1 MSPRRVCL
9 VTDELYPFTAGGIGR
24 ILHNLIEET
33 LLRDQGVEMHVLL
46 PSYMTVSPLEVEQ
59 YFDGKVKA
67 HVAKARSDWEVS
79 FDEGGTYP
87 PPSAFTD
94 TSCHAQSLELL
105 LHLRR
110 LAAEGTHFDVVEFP
124 DYRGWAFCAIQ
135 EKRLGCGLTG
145 TEIVVRLHST
155 AGILAPF
162 ERQVLTKEQLGCF
175 EFERKALLD
184 ADLVIAHIPGIAE
197 FNRSYYGF
205 ARTWLD
211 KVLQEFP
218 PVAPK
223 PDMVPLRGEGERD
236 LLFVTKIQ
244 PFKRTDLFVRG
255 VASFMR
261 SFPEYR
267 GNAVL
272 ACHTAN
278 TAYQSYVQ
286 SLIPEDLKPRFIFSG
301 PNKDRDALMRQ
312 GIVVIPSDY
321 ESVNLTAYEASA
333 AGATLVLNGAC
344 IAFAPGSP
352 FINGVNC
359 HTFNGSVEGLVDA
372 IERAW
377 RSPAL
382 RPVEWTAGVPYWEKE
397 RKKPEA
403 PARGRKAALPR
414 VSVLI
419 TNHNLGRF
427 LPETL
432 ASIADSNYPEIEI
445 IVVDDASTSAFD
457 HEVLAR
463 IEEDANAG
471 LSGVKLIRNLANRG
485 LPASRNIGLRVATGD
500 YVLPLDAD
508 DCISPTFIRMAVEAL
523 ERHREFDVVVPSTG
537 YFDSDEAR
545 AQRRFIDYAL
555 FIGDCPS
562 LGMVANRLSCA
573 TSLMRRSLFDTFRYN
588 EQMTSYEDWDL
599 YLRLSH
605 AGHRFLVTNALH
617 FHYRRRKGS
626 MISGV
631 NPRRHQELLFQLHQN
646 LSRPLPDG
654 VQLAAFM
661 LLSPVFEE
669 SRGSPPEQPLVT
681 AVSAAVAASEVPLR
695 YNVVDTLNSTLK
707 RVPAVHGLLK
717 RAASGLT
724 PEGAEARPA
733 RYALVDLVN
742 RTLKSVPAVHPWV
755 KQVVKTTRKL
765 GGSRG

>member
-24 ILHNLIEET
+24 ILHNLIEDT
-33 LLRDQGVEMHVLL
+33 LRRESGVEMHVLL
-46 PSYMTVSPLEVEQ
+46 PSYVSVSALEVEQ
-59 YFDGKVKA
+59 HFQGQVKA
-67 HVAKARSDWEVS
+67 HVAKARPEWEVG
-79 FDEGGTYP
+79 FDEGGVYP
-87 PPSAFTD
+87 PPAAFTD
-94 TSCHAQSLELL
+94 TSCHAQSMELL

-124 DYRGWAFCAIQ
+124 DYRGWAFCSLQ
-135 EKRLGCGLTG
+135 EKLLGCGLLE
-145 TEIVVRLHST
+145 TEIAVRVHST

-162 ERQVLTKEQLGCF
+162 ERQALSREHLGTY

-184 ADLVIAHIPGIAE
+184 ADLVVTHLSAVAE
-197 FNRSYYGF
+197 VNRAYYGF
-205 ARTWLD
+205 PRTWLD
-211 KVLQEFP
+211 KVVQEFP
-218 PVAPK
+218 PVAAR
-223 PDMVPLRGEGERD
+223 PDMVPLRGEGDRD

-244 PFKRTDLFVRG
+244 NVKRTDLFVRG
-255 VASFMR
+255 AATFMR
-261 SFPEYR
+261 GCPEYR

-278 TAYQSYVQ
+278 AAYLAYVQ
-286 SLIPEDLKPRFIFSG
+286 SLIPEDLRPRFIFSG
-301 PNKDRDALMRQ
+301 PSKDRDALMRH

-321 ESVNLTAYEASA
+321 ESLNLTAYEASA

-344 IAFAPGSP
+344 IAFGSGTP
-352 FINGVNC
+352 FVEGVNC
-359 HTFNGSVEGLVDA
+359 YKFDGDVEGLA
-372 IERAW
+372 SALERAW
-377 RSPAL
+377 RSPGL
-382 RPVEWTAGVPYWEKE
+382 RPVEWTADAPYWEKE
-397 RKKPEA
+397 RKKSA
-403 PARGRKAALPR
+403 PAARSKASALPR

-419 TNHNLGRF
+419 TNFNLGRF

-432 ASIADSNYPEIEI
+432 ASIADSNYPEIEV

-457 HEVLAR
+457 HEVLAC
-463 IEEDANAG
+463 IEEDAKAG
-471 LSGVKLIRNLANRG
+471 VSGVKLIRNPTNRG
-485 LPASRNIGLRVATGD
+485 LPASRNVGVRAATGD
-500 YVLPLDAD
+500 YILPLDAD

-545 AQRRFIDYAL
+545 SQRRFIDYAL

-573 TSLMRRSLFDTFRYN
+573 TSLMRRSLFDTLRYN
-588 EQMTSYEDWDL
+588 EQLTSYEDWDL
-599 YLRLSH
+599 YLRLAH
-605 AGHRFLVTNALH
+605 EGHRFLVTNSLH

-631 NPRRHQELLFQLHQN
+631 NPRRHEELLFQLHQG
-646 LSRPLPDG
+646 LRRPLPEG
-654 VQLAAFM
+654 IQLAAFM
-661 LLSPVFEE
+661 LLGAAPEVPRSP
-669 SRGSPPEQPLVT
+669 PPEQPMTSMAGAVT
-681 AVSAAVAASEVPLR
+681 EVPLR

-717 RAASGLT
+717 RAVSGLT
-724 PEGAEARPA
+724 PEGAEPRPA

-755 KQVVKTTRKL
+755 KQVVKTTRKWS
-765 GGSRG
+765 GSRR

>member
-1 MSPRRVCL
+1 MMSPRRVCL

-24 ILHNLIEET
+24 ILHNLIEES
-33 LLRDQGVEMHVLL
+33 LRRTEDVEIHVLF
-46 PSYMTVSPLEVEQ
+46 PSYVTVSPLEVEQ
-59 YFDGKVKA
+59 YFQGKVKA
-67 HVAKARSDWEVS
+67 HVARSRPEWDVS
-79 FDEGGTYP
+79 FDEGGVYP
-87 PPSAFTD
+87 PPGAFTD
-94 TSCHAQSLELL
+94 TPCHAQSMELL

-110 LAAEGTHFDVVEFP
+110 LAAEGTHFDVIEFP

-135 EKRLGCGLTG
+135 EKLLGCGLLES
-145 TEIVVRLHST
+145 EIVVRLHST

-162 ERQVLTKEQLGCF
+162 ERQVLSRESLGTF

-184 ADLVIAHIPGIAE
+184 ADLVVAHVPGIAE
-197 FNRSYYGF
+197 FNRAYYGF
-205 ARTWLD
+205 SRTWLD
-211 KVLQEFP
+211 KVVQEFP

-223 PDMVPLRGEGERD
+223 SELVPLRSEGERD

-244 PFKRTDLFVRG
+244 PFKRSDLFIRG
-255 VASFMR
+255 AASFMR
-261 SFPEYR
+261 AFPEYR

-278 TAYQSYVQ
+278 AAYLTYVQ

-301 PNKDRDALMRQ
+301 PSKDRDEMMRQ

-321 ESVNLTAYEASA
+321 ESVNLTAYEASG

-359 HTFNGSVEGLVDA
+359 HTFNGTVEGLVETL
-372 IERAW
+372 ERAW
-377 RSPAL
+377 RSPTL
-382 RPVEWTAGVPYWEKE
+382 RPVEWTADVPYWEKE
-397 RKKPEA
+397 RKKPEVSTQ
-403 PARGRKAALPR
+403 ARRSGLPR

-432 ASIADSNYPEIEI
+432 ESVAASNYPELEV

-463 IEEDANAG
+463 IEEDAKTG
-471 LSGVKLIRNLANRG
+471 LSGVKLIRNLSNRG
-485 LPASRNIGLRVATGD
+485 LPASRNIGLRAATGE
-500 YVLPLDAD
+500 YILPLDAD

-537 YFDSDEAR
+537 YFDSDESR

-573 TSLMRRSLFDTFRYN
+573 TSLMRRSLFDRIRYN

-599 YLRLSH
+599 YLRLAH

-631 NPRRHQELLFQLHQN
+631 NPRRHQELVFQLHQN
-646 LSRPLPDG
+646 LARPLPEG

-661 LLSPVFEE
+661 LLSSTSDSQRVAAE
-669 SRGSPPEQPLVT
+669 PPLAS
-681 AVSAAVAASEVPLR
+681 AVVAAVAEVPLR

-707 RVPAVHGLLK
+707 RIPAVHGLLK

-724 PEGAEARPA
+724 PDGAEERPT

-755 KQVVKTTRKL
+755 KQVVKTTRQWGKT
-765 GGSRG
+765 GG

>member
-9 VTDELYPFTAGGIGR
+9 VSDELYPFTAGGIGR

-33 LLRDQGVEMHVLL
+33 LRRDQGVEMHVLL
-46 PSYMTVSPLEVEQ
+46 PSYVTVRPLEVER
-59 YFDGKVKA
+59 YFHGKVKA
-67 HVAKARSDWEVS
+67 HVAKARSDWDLS

-87 PPSAFTD
+87 PSAAFTD
-94 TSCHAQSLELL
+94 TSCHAQSMELL
-105 LHLRR
+105 LQLRR
-110 LAAEGTHFDVVEFP
+110 LEAEGTHFDVIEFP

-135 EKRLGCGLTG
+135 EKLLGCGLVDS
-145 TEIVVRLHST
+145 EIVVRLHST

-162 ERQVLTKEQLGCF
+162 ERQVLTKEGLGCF
-175 EFERKALLD
+175 EFERKALRD
-184 ADLVIAHIPGIAE
+184 ADLVVAHIPGIAE

-205 ARTWLD
+205 PKTWLD
-211 KVLQEFP
+211 KVVQEFP

-223 PDMVPLRGEGERD
+223 PEMVPLRGEGEQD

-255 VASFMR
+255 AATFMR
-261 SFPEYR
+261 ACPEYR

-278 TAYQSYVQ
+278 SVYLAYIQ
-286 SLIPEDLKPRFIFSG
+286 SLIPEDLRPRFIFSG
-301 PNKDRDALMRQ
+301 PSKDRDALMRQ

-321 ESVNLTAYEASA
+321 ESLNLTAYEASA

-344 IAFAPGSP
+344 IAFGQGTP
-352 FINGVNC
+352 FADGVNC
-359 HTFNGSVEGLVDA
+359 HKFDGSVEGLA
-372 IERAW
+372 SALERAW

-382 RPVEWTAGVPYWEKE
+382 RPVEWTADVPYWEME
-397 RKKPEA
+397 RKKSA
-403 PARGRKAALPR
+403 PVVRAKASARPR
-414 VSVLI
+414 VSVLV
-419 TNHNLGRF
+419 TNFNLGRF

-432 ASIADSNYPEIEI
+432 ASIADSDYPEIEV

-471 LSGVKLIRNLANRG
+471 ISGVKLIRNPANRG
-485 LPASRNIGLRVATGD
+485 LPASRNIGLRAATGD

-537 YFDSDEAR
+537 YFDSDEGR
-545 AQRRFIDYAL
+545 SQRRFIDYAL

-588 EQMTSYEDWDL
+588 EQLTSYEDWDL

-631 NPRRHQELLFQLHQN
+631 NPRRHEELLFQLHQG
-646 LSRPLPDG
+646 LRRPLPEG
-654 VQLAAFM
+654 IQLAAF
-661 LLSPVFEE
+661 LLLAAAPEVPRSP
-669 SRGSPPEQPLVT
+669 PPEQPLV
-681 AVSAAVAASEVPLR
+681 ASIAGAVAEVPLR

-707 RVPAVHGLLK
+707 RMPAVHGLIK
-717 RAASGLT
+717 RAVSSLA
-724 PEGAEARPA
+724 PEGAEARPT

-755 KQVVKTTRKL
+755 KQVVKTTRKW
-765 GGSRG
+765 SNPRR